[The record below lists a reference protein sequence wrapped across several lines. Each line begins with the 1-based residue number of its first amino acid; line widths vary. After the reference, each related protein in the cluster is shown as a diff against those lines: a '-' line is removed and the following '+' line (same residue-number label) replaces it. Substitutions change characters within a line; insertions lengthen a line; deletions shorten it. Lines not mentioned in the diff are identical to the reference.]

1 MARRNRSVA
10 ALASTLAALALLTA
24 AGCGT
29 GTPRQAGTAG
39 PSPSAAASSTSPAA
53 TAPASPSASASVT
66 ACDSLPWRQAP
77 FTGQALTGTG
87 TPAVVTGV
95 RTAQHPECGYD
106 RVVIDL
112 TGGPVRYSVRYEARV
127 IADASGQLISL
138 PGAAYLLITIRP
150 AQAHRDSGGATISRE
165 VHVTGYPQLRSWV
178 ISGDFEAVVSVALG
192 LSHHSAVRV
201 GALPGRLYIDVA
213 Q

>member
-1 MARRNRSVA
+1 MARLNRSVA
-10 ALASTLAALALLTA
+10 ALASSLTALALLTA

-29 GTPRQAGTAG
+29 GAPHQAGTAG
-39 PSPSAAASSTSPAA
+39 PSPSAAASSSSPAV
-53 TAPASPSASASVT
+53 TTPASPSASPSAT
-66 ACDSLPWRQAP
+66 ACDPLPWQQAP

-95 RTAQHPECGYD
+95 RTAQHPECRYD
-106 RVVIDL
+106 RIVIDL

-127 IADASGQLISL
+127 IADASGRLITV

-150 AQAHRDSGGATISRE
+150 AQAHRDNGSATISRE
-165 VHVTGYPQLRSWV
+165 VHVTGYPQLRAWV
-178 ISGDFEAVVSVALG
+178 MSGDFEAVVSVALG